1 LQRGLEISNLRCEY
15 LSGPIGLQVSKP
27 RLSWILR
34 SEGDRGKRQTAYQ
47 LLVSDNPD
55 KLRNNLGNFWDTE
68 KVISDNSVSV
78 EYNGKKL
85 NSGSCYYWK
94 VRVWDERDSP
104 SDFSQVASWEMGLL
118 NSDDWGAKWVEGN
131 NLLRTEF
138 DLAGPP
144 VKARAYV
151 SSLCYY
157 ELRING
163 EKIGDRVLDPAPSDT
178 SKRVYYAVFDITSVL
193 RVGRNAIGLM
203 LGEKKEGWHKAIV
216 QLIFEDERGIKKLV
230 GSDEIWE
237 TTEEGPIV
245 SSDLYDG
252 ETYDA
257 RLEKN
262 GWDCP
267 NFPERWK
274 RCKLASVSGVGKLVS
289 SSFFPP
295 IRVVKSLRPSQVT
308 ESFPGVYI
316 FDFGQNFS
324 GWAKLRVEG
333 PIGTEVTMEFA
344 ELLNPDGTLNQGTN
358 RAAKATDV
366 YILKGSGVEEY
377 EPRFTYHGFRYVKVC
392 GFPGVPTMETLEG
405 RFVHTDVESSGSF
418 LCSDDLLNSIH
429 RNTVWS
435 QLSNLMGIPTD
446 SPQRNERLGWL
457 QDAMLSAEVA
467 TMNFWMPGFFEK
479 LLDDILDSQLEDG
492 AIPDV
497 VPSFGE
503 RYPADSSCGATYI
516 AIAWTVYELYGD
528 RRALENHYLGMKKWV
543 EFEISKSKDFI
554 LNLSK
559 YWDWCAP
566 GHVKPVETPG
576 ELISTFWFHQNC
588 SRLAEIARVLS
599 NLEDYERYSR
609 LSDRI
614 GEAFNRKFLAE
625 REDRNYAH
633 AERYS
638 KFWGYGL
645 SQTCNLLPLQAGI
658 VPENKLGQ
666 VIDGLIQD
674 IEITHDGHLN
684 TGIIGTRFFFH
695 ILTKYGYGELAFK
708 VARQTTYPSYGY
720 MIREGATTLWER
732 WEYLGGVGM
741 NSHNHIMFGAIDG
754 WFYNVLGGIQP
765 DPSSVACGH
774 FWIRPLV
781 PKNLRFSTSSL
792 ETVRG
797 TLRSE
802 WRKNKENG
810 KHSLSLLVQVP
821 SNSGAT
827 ICIPKLGHERVK
839 LDEGSTVIFEDGTS
853 IVLER
858 NGIGSV
864 KDCGH
869 YLECEIGSGSYE
881 FRLHE

>member
-1 LQRGLEISNLRCEY
+1 M
-15 LSGPIGLQVSKP
+15 QVSKP

-55 KLRNNLGNFWDTE
+55 KLRNNVGNFWDTE

-274 RCKLASVSGVGKLVS
+274 RCKIATVSGIGKLVS

-377 EPRFTYHGFRYVKVC
+377 EPRFTYHGFRYVKLL

-492 AIPDV
+492 AIADV

-609 LSDRI
+609 
-614 GEAFNRKFLAE
+614 
-625 REDRNYAH
+625 
-633 AERYS
+633 
-638 KFWGYGL
+638 
-645 SQTCNLLPLQAGI
+645 
-658 VPENKLGQ
+658 
-666 VIDGLIQD
+666 
-674 IEITHDGHLN
+674 
-684 TGIIGTRFFFH
+684 
-695 ILTKYGYGELAFK
+695 
-708 VARQTTYPSYGY
+708 
-720 MIREGATTLWER
+720 
-732 WEYLGGVGM
+732 
-741 NSHNHIMFGAIDG
+741 
-754 WFYNVLGGIQP
+754 
-765 DPSSVACGH
+765 
-774 FWIRPLV
+774 
-781 PKNLRFSTSSL
+781 
-792 ETVRG
+792 
-797 TLRSE
+797 
-802 WRKNKENG
+802 
-810 KHSLSLLVQVP
+810 
-821 SNSGAT
+821 
-827 ICIPKLGHERVK
+827 
-839 LDEGSTVIFEDGTS
+839 
-853 IVLER
+853 
-858 NGIGSV
+858 
-864 KDCGH
+864 
-869 YLECEIGSGSYE
+869 
-881 FRLHE
+881 